1 MSVSWRFRFKQ
12 CGRFRTPRLA
22 QIMQRQP
29 GALSRVHWR
38 SALQIGQREVA
49 LSVPAVGRAQ
59 QREERCVLAQWQ
71 QLAVTECPA
80 GRCEVEGIYSNLR
93 DKWICHLFLL
103 LGWARE
109 DPEQRDDEAQAQIR
123 LEIVVRLAAPP

>member
-49 LSVPAVGRAQ
+49 LSVPAVRRAQ
-59 QREERCVLAQWQ
+59 QGEEGRVLTEWQ
-71 QLAVTECPA
+71 QLPIAERPA
-80 GRCEVEGIYSNLR
+80 GRSEVEWINANLR
-93 DKWICHLFLL
+93 DELICHLFL
-103 LGWARE
+103 
-109 DPEQRDDEAQAQIR
+109 
-123 LEIVVRLAAPP
+123 